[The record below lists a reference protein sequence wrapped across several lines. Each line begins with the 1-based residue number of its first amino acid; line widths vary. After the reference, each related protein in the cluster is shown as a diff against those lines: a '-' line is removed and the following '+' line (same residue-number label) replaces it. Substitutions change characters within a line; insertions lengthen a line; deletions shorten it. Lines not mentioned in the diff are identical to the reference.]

1 MTRLV
6 LALVLALVSVSAS
19 SAPIP
24 TPPQPQS
31 IPAGGRPAV
40 QVGDIVLVRM
50 VNSQTSHTGTI
61 TLGLGGVVM
70 FSDVGGG
77 GCRWSDIVLTTDASG
92 KPILYWSVIGTVK

>member
-1 MTRLV
+1 MTRCVLAFV
-6 LALVLALVSVSAS
+6 LALTAVSAS
-19 SAPIP
+19 AAPIP

-50 VNSQTSHTGTI
+50 VNSPTSHTGTI
-61 TLGLGGVVM
+61 TLGPGGVVM

-77 GCRWSDIVLTTDASG
+77 GCRWSDIVLTTDSIG
-92 KPILYWSVIGTVK
+92 KPLLYWSVIGFAK